1 MITQTVHCLDCDK
14 TYDEHDWVFI
24 PICPHCGNSD
34 TQQTV
39 YLQEVSNE

>member
-14 TYDEHDWVFI
+14 IYDEHDWVFI